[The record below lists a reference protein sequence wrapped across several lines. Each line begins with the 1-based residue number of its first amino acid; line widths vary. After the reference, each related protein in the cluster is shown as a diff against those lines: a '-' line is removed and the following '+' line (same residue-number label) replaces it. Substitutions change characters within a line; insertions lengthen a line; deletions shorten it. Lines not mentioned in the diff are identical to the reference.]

1 MATLYLRVSP
11 IILDEYSEADLM
23 HGANGGVNPRQG
35 GTGFGLETLQ
45 GGGILWGSRAG
56 PRPYGWL

>member
-1 MATLYLRVSP
+1 MARFYAPSRAKS
-11 IILDEYSEADLM
+11 SEADIVD
-23 HGANGGVNPRQG
+23 GAKVGVNPRQG